1 MKTLYTNKKAF
12 HNYFIEDKF
21 EAGIVLTGSEVK
33 SCRLRTY

>member
-1 MKTLYTNKKAF
+1 MKNLYTNKKAF

-33 SCRLRTY
+33 SCRFRTY

>member
-1 MKTLYTNKKAF
+1 MKILYTNKKAF

-33 SCRLRTY
+33 SCRRRTY